1 MILQKTREISGDSPA
16 SKAMIEMLF
25 YIPLDI
31 DLALHAA
38 PAIALTLDF
47 FLFERKYSQ
56 KATYVLAPLVALV
69 YAIWYG
75 WWVERCG
82 ARNNGICMYLLHA
95 SSLMLTLARDP
106 YPFLTDNPFSIR
118 LGIYAGAGSIA
129 PLSFWILNSIH
140 S

>member
-1 MILQKTREISGDSPA
+1 MILQKTREISDDSPA

-82 ARNNGICMYLLHA
+82 ARNNGICMCFIACIQSYAHA
-95 SSLMLTLARDP
+95 GTRPVSVPHGQSLQYSFGNLCRSRINCTLVVLD
-106 YPFLTDNPFSIR
+106 SQ
-118 LGIYAGAGSIA
+118 
-129 PLSFWILNSIH
+129 
-140 S
+140 